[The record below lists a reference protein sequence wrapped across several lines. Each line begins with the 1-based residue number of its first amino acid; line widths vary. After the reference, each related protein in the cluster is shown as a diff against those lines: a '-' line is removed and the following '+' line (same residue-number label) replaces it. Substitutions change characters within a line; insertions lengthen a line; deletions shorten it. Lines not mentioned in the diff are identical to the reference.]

1 MTSVSPGDSIPG
13 LSICP
18 TEITLFRYSA
28 VTWNP
33 HRIHYDRDYAA
44 AEGYP
49 DVLVQGHLHGAWL
62 LTAVTQWL
70 GDRGRVISFSWQNRH
85 FAVPG
90 NQLAISGH
98 VVKLDGRTVTLELRE
113 VNQDGALCAP
123 GQAVVQLSEDPRSSN
138 E

>member
-1 MTSVSPGDSIPG
+1 MSSLNVGKSIPH
-13 LSICP
+13 LVVRP

-49 DVLVQGHLHGAWL
+49 NVLVQGHLHGAWL
-62 LTAVTQWL
+62 LTAVKQWL
-70 GDRGRVISFSWQNRH
+70 GDRGRVVRFSWQNRH

-90 NQLAISGH
+90 DVLTISGE
-98 VVKLDGRTVTLELRE
+98 VAEVDGRMVTINLRE
-113 VNQDGALCAP
+113 TNQDGTVCAP
-123 GQAVVQLSEDPRSSN
+123 GQAVVELTEETEEQP
-138 E
+138 